1 MEIINELRGV
11 RSKIDG
17 LYNLA
22 DSLKPI
28 TKSSQSKTNSTEIT
42 MGCCSLRIAKAWL
55 GECLEVLGEESKYKK
70 KDGKRKS
77 IKDISPIEDASQP
90 QTMDEIID
98 WNCKNHIEKVDY
110 IREEIGNLFTII
122 PDYGEWVSDYT
133 YSNICSKCA
142 SLTKE
147 EYSLFEEEALQNI
160 PDWSAEMEA
169 IIKHLIEAR
178 FWFGY
183 ELERIREEEK
193 NKQC

>member
-1 MEIINELRGV
+1 MEIINEFRSI

-28 TKSSQSKTNSTEIT
+28 TKTQSKTNSIEIT
-42 MGCCSLRIAKAWL
+42 MGCCSLRLAKAWL
-55 GECLEVLGEESKYKK
+55 GECLEVLGKDSKHRK

-77 IKDISPIEDASQP
+77 VKDINPIEDISLP

-110 IREEIGNLFTII
+110 IREEISNIFSII
-122 PDYGEWVSDYT
+122 PDYSEWVSDYA
-133 YSNICSKCA
+133 YNNICSKCS
-142 SLTKE
+142 SLSKE
-147 EYSLFEEEALQNI
+147 EYAVFEEEALQNI
-160 PDWSAEMEA
+160 PDWSEEMEL

-183 ELERIREEEK
+183 ELERIREE
-193 NKQC
+193 NNNNI